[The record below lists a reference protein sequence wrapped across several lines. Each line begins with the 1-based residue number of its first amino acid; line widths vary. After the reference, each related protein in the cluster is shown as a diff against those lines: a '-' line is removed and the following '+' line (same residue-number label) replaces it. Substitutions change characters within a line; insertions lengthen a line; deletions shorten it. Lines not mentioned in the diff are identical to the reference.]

1 VKGLNKKVT
10 ETIYA
15 HGHPNISAK
24 HRTTLEITTRE
35 DLTLRGDCVI
45 AVGSNKGVEQLSE
58 PFKELAKKENS
69 TITLVIKV
77 DKQIETIRGCG
88 SPRLTFS
95 HPDDLVARKSG
106 YYSDR
111 TIMIKADKAAIDL
124 NRKLVELLKNP
135 EKEVEITLIVEI
147 L

>member
-1 VKGLNKKVT
+1 VKVT
-10 ETIYA
+10 EVIYA

-24 HRTTLEITTRE
+24 HRTTLEITTGE
-35 DLTLRGDCVI
+35 DLTVRGDCVV
-45 AVGSNKGVEQLSE
+45 AVGSDKGAERLSE
-58 PFKELAKKENS
+58 SFKELARRENS
-69 TITLVIKV
+69 TITMIIRV
-77 DKQIETIRGCG
+77 DKQTEIIRGFG

-95 HPDDLVARKSG
+95 HPHDLVARRSS

-124 NRKLVELLKNP
+124 DRKLVELLKNP
-135 EKEVEITLIVEI
+135 EKGVEITLIVET

>member
-1 VKGLNKKVT
+1 LSKKVT
-10 ETIYA
+10 ETLRA

-24 HRTTLEITTRE
+24 HRTTLEVTTRE
-35 DLTLRGDCVI
+35 DLTVRGDCVI
-45 AVGSNKGVEQLSE
+45 AVGSNKGAEQLSE
-58 PFKELAKKENS
+58 PFKELAKKDHS
-69 TITLVIKV
+69 TITMVVRV
-77 DKQIETIRGCG
+77 DKQTEIIRGWG

-95 HPDDLVARKSG
+95 HPHDLVARKSS
-106 YYSDR
+106 YCSDR

-135 EKEVEITLIVEI
+135 EKEVEIILTVEV